1 MGYKPAFRQGL
12 LMKQTSKTLLAVVS
26 LKCFTTDGIPSLFT
40 SS

>member
-12 LMKQTSKTLLAVVS
+12 LMKQTSKSLLAVVS
-26 LKCFTTDGIPSLFT
+26 LKYFTTDGIPSLFT